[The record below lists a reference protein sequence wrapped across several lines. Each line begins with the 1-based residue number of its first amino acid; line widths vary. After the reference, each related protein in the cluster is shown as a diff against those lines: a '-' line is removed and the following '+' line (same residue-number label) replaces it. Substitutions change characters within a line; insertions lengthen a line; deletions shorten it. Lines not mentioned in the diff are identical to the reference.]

1 MTIDPDFERPVVSEL
16 HRVLTH
22 GAGDLPQSIEKLIDD
37 AESLIISLLRQRE
50 LMRHAL
56 VQSDDMMIRM
66 AEKTGLYG
74 DPTQFVQHRRA
85 QQILLDVPANS
96 PYAGELVG
104 APRTIPKPS

>member
-1 MTIDPDFERPVVSEL
+1 MRIEPDFEHHVVSEL

-22 GAGDLPQSIEKLIDD
+22 EAGDLPQSVEKLIDN

-56 VQSDDMMIRM
+56 QKSTDLLCRLARHEGNIPDQIMEI
-66 AEKTGLYG
+66 
-74 DPTQFVQHRRA
+74 RRA

-96 PYAGELVG
+96 PYAGEFVG

>member
-1 MTIDPDFERPVVSEL
+1 MRIEPDFEHYVVSEL

-22 GAGDLPQSIEKLIDD
+22 GAGDLPQSIEKLIDN

-56 VQSDDMMIRM
+56 QKSNDLLSRLARQEGNIPDQVMEI
-66 AEKTGLYG
+66 
-74 DPTQFVQHRRA
+74 RRA
-85 QQILLDVPANS
+85 HQILLDVPANS